1 MELQMPRN
9 PVSTGALVSFSV
21 VVSWEEHRIVADIRI
36 SIIGPK
42 GSKIHEYA
50 RKTSSFG
57 IANESWAV
65 PEDAVLGT
73 YAIEVQAAKPGYMT
87 GQASANFEVI

>member
-1 MELQMPRN
+1 
-9 PVSTGALVSFSV
+9 V
-21 VVSWEEHRIVADIRI
+21 VVSWEEHRIVAEIRI
-36 SIIGPK
+36 SILGPK

-50 RKTSSFG
+50 RKTSSSG
-57 IANESWAV
+57 IANEYWTV

-73 YAIEVQAAKPGYMT
+73 YGIEVQAAKRGYMA